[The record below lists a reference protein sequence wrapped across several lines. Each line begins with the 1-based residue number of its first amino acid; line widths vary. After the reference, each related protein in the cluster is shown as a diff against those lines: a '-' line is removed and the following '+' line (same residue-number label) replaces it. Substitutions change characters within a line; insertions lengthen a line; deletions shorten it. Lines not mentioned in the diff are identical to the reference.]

1 MKRAKPQEFPQ
12 TSTMR
17 ATSKAASLAAK
28 NRTHLCHFLL
38 ALGLSGALVGCGG
51 AAARPAQE
59 SLAAL
64 HTPRRLFPMGE
75 GYSWAFRNDPGGGL
89 PVQTSVLRVTS
100 VRGTQAQ
107 IESLATGDARTYD
120 LREDGLFWVDANLY
134 LIHTP
139 IRVGTSWPSSNART
153 ATITEADVA
162 VDVPTGHFDHC
173 IVVTEEGGT
182 SGLTVRTTYCPDVG
196 PTIVA
201 THQTLQL
208 VAAGTSTRSELQ
220 AYQQGEDE

>member
-1 MKRAKPQEFPQ
+1 
-12 TSTMR
+12 MR
-17 ATSKAASLAAK
+17 VK
-28 NRTHLCHFLL
+28 NPPHLCLPLL
-38 ALGLSGALVGCGG
+38 ALSLVGCGG
-51 AAARPAQE
+51 AAQRPAQE

-89 PVQTSVLRVTS
+89 PVQTSILRVTS
-100 VRGTQAQ
+100 TRGTQAQ

-134 LIHTP
+134 LIHAP
-139 IRVGTSWPSSNART
+139 IRVGNSWPSSNART
-153 ATITEADVA
+153 ATISEVDIS

-173 IVVTEEGGT
+173 VVITEEGGT

-196 PTIVA
+196 PTIVE
-201 THQTLQL
+201 THQALQL

-220 AYQQGEDE
+220 AYQQGEEE

>member
-1 MKRAKPQEFPQ
+1 
-12 TSTMR
+12 MR
-17 ATSKAASLAAK
+17 ALSSAASFRGK
-28 NRTHLCHFLL
+28 NPPHLCHILIAL
-38 ALGLSGALVGCGG
+38 SLSGLGLGCGG
-51 AAARPAQE
+51 AAQRPAQE

-89 PVQTSVLRVTS
+89 PVQTSILRVTS
-100 VRGTQAQ
+100 MRGTQAQ

-153 ATITEADVA
+153 ATISDADVS
-162 VDVPTGHFDHC
+162 VDVLTGHFDHC

-196 PTIVA
+196 PTVVE
-201 THQTLQL
+201 THQALQL